1 MKGLEEGESHHD
13 PNLSDL
19 SLGVWGRGG
28 IYSNFHSKTNICHTF
43 ELFAGLPNLGSALNL
58 HYKS

>member
-1 MKGLEEGESHHD
+1 MKGLEEGESHYD

-19 SLGVWGRGG
+19 NLGVWGRGG

-43 ELFAGLPNLGSALNL
+43 ELPAGLPSLGSALNL
-58 HYKS
+58 HCKS